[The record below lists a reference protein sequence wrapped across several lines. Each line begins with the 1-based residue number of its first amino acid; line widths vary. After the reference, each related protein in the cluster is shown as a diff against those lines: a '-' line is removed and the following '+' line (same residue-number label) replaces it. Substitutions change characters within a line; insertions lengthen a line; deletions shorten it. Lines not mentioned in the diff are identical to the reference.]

1 MEQRPPSSRPRS
13 SAGRPSTSNRRPK
26 TAGRDGERPA
36 LPRPPSRL
44 GAETV
49 GDEVAAI
56 SVPFGDRTVSRSGT
70 MAPGS
75 AMGFRTNSRSGLRSS
90 AGGMA
95 ARPGTGMVTP
105 IAAYANPPPG
115 TGMHRPVTQQGLTG
129 VRTQSR
135 MGTAIG
141 GNRQVLDKTYYIAL
155 LNNHLQ
161 SLEDEISSLLSEL
174 DKTEKGQ
181 QNLLFY
187 EQRAEEQANE
197 LKELQGEL
205 SDLNLI
211 IDRLN
216 TNSDL
221 RDLEFEVAEA
231 EKANNELTGAVED
244 LFKERQE
251 KEDFIRQ
258 LEGNIH
264 AAKVQNAELINSLDR
279 GLKGEF
285 ERVQTE
291 TEELRQSLEEK
302 HRELDELNKTK
313 EELDLALANSSLK
326 QQAMVL
332 EEQINELEEKRN
344 SIMKE
349 LRSEEPPEE
358 QRQNLIQRIQK
369 DNEEIAHMQTQLQ
382 EMNERITQAQEEF
395 REFQN
400 EFEILA
406 VDKSERFRE
415 LKNRDAYMDTFL
427 DQFNTLDAEVEGR
440 INELSTEIVRLLN
453 LMSLNCLD
461 ESIFSNSLS
470 NPGASASELQDLHV
484 RLEEELISLQ
494 MTESRLHTELD
505 AMQRKQVE
513 IEQSLENFDNQEQMR
528 EQMDDKRKV
537 LEEQRSNLRKQY
549 AEKEAE
555 NSQIAQQVESVERL
569 LSQSALYPKVFGCVV
584 TYLKY
589 VFVQLKELKRRVEVA
604 EDERLALKL
613 KLDAQIA
620 KNDYEPLKQQAL
632 RLRNDY
638 NTLLCAK
645 HSSSTLH

>member
-1 MEQRPPSSRPRS
+1 
-13 SAGRPSTSNRRPK
+13 
-26 TAGRDGERPA
+26 
-36 LPRPPSRL
+36 
-44 GAETV
+44 
-49 GDEVAAI
+49 
-56 SVPFGDRTVSRSGT
+56 
-70 MAPGS
+70 
-75 AMGFRTNSRSGLRSS
+75 
-90 AGGMA
+90 MA

-105 IAAYANPPPG
+105 IAAYANLPPG
-115 TGMHRPVTQQGLTG
+115 TGMHRPVTQQGLSG

-141 GNRQVLDKTYYIAL
+141 GRQVLDKTYYIAL

-161 SLEDEISSLLSEL
+161 SLEAEISSLLNEL

-211 IDRLN
+211 IDRQN

-231 EKANNELTGAVED
+231 EKVNSELTGAVED

-251 KEDFIRQ
+251 KEDFTRQ
-258 LEGNIH
+258 LEGKIH
-264 AAKVQNAELINSLDR
+264 AAKDR

-285 ERVQTE
+285 EQVQAE
-291 TEELRQSLEEK
+291 TEELRQSLDEK

-344 SIMKE
+344 SIIKE
-349 LRSEEPPEE
+349 LRSEESPEE

-382 EMNERITQAQEEF
+382 EMNERMTQAQEEL

-427 DQFNTLDAEVEGR
+427 DQFSTLDAEVEDR
-440 INELSTEIVRLLN
+440 INKLSNEIVRLLN
-453 LMSLNCLD
+453 LMSLNCRHTEITANITGLD
-461 ESIFSNSLS
+461 ESIFSNSFS

-484 RLEEELISLQ
+484 RLQEELISLQ

-505 AMQRKQVE
+505 AMHRKQVE
-513 IEQSLENFDNQEQMR
+513 IEQSLENFDNQEKMK
-528 EQMDDKRKV
+528 EEMDDKRKV
-537 LEEQRSNLRKQY
+537 LEEQRSSLRKQY
-549 AEKEAE
+549 SEKESE
-555 NSQIAQQVESVERL
+555 NTQIAQQVESVERL
-569 LSQSALYPKVFGCVV
+569 LSQSALYPKVFECVV
-584 TYLKY
+584 AYFKY
-589 VFVQLKELKRRVEVA
+589 VFVQLKELKKRVEVA
-604 EDERLALKL
+604 EDERLALKQ